1 MGQTFKAFSVTHL
14 ATGHTDQFITRP
26 PPKGRGSVSETPE
39 APHLQRALSNRHIQ
53 LIAIGGAIGTG
64 LFMGSGKTISVAGP
78 SVIFVYMIIGFM
90 LFFVM
95 RAMGELLL
103 SNTNYK
109 NFADFAGDLLG
120 PWAAF
125 FTGWTYWFCWVV
137 TGIADVVA
145 IAHYVTFWWP
155 DLQLWIPAVACIL
168 LLLALNLPTVRA
180 FGETEFWFA
189 LIKIVAILA
198 LIVIGLGMIITGF
211 EYQGTQ
217 ASFSNLWAHGG
228 MFPTG
233 FMGFVA
239 GFQIAVFAFV
249 GIELVGT
256 TAAEAKDPEKN
267 LPRAINS
274 IPIRILL
281 FYVGALIILM
291 AVRPWTAYTADESP
305 FVGMFALAGLVGA
318 AGVVNFIVLTS
329 ATSSANSGIY
339 STSRMVYG
347 LAQEGDA
354 PKAFGRLSS
363 RKVPKNALLFSCMF
377 LLAGVVLLYA
387 EGSVAEAFT
396 LVTTI
401 SALCFM
407 FVWSIILVS
416 YLVYRQR
423 RPHLHA
429 ASAFKMPGG
438 TFMPYVVL
446 GFFAFVIWAL
456 TTQPDTLAALLFT
469 PLWFVLL
476 GVGYLFLRRNPDHAG
491 LRFAHAVKVRRERE
505 HRDAFLREQ
514 EEQEPTLT
522 P

>member
-1 MGQTFKAFSVTHL
+1 MSA
-14 ATGHTDQFITRP
+14 TDQP
-26 PPKGRGSVSETPE
+26 
-39 APHLQRALSNRHIQ
+39 PHLERALSSRHIQ

-64 LFMGSGKTISVAGP
+64 LFMGSGKTIAVAGP

-103 SNTNYK
+103 SNTDYK
-109 NFADFAGDLLG
+109 NFSDFAGDILG
-120 PWAAF
+120 PWAAY

-145 IAHYVTFWWP
+145 IAHYVSFWWP
-155 DLQLWIPAVACIL
+155 DLPLWIPAVACIL

-189 LIKIVAILA
+189 LIKIVAIIA
-198 LIVIGLGMIITGF
+198 LIVVGLVMIVTGF
-211 EYQGTQ
+211 ETDGSR
-217 ASFSNLWAHGG
+217 AAFSNLWEHEG

-256 TAAEAKDPEKN
+256 TAAEAKDPEVN
-267 LPRAINS
+267 LPRAVNS
-274 IPIRILL
+274 IPIRILI
-281 FYVGALIILM
+281 FYVGALVILM
-291 AVRPWTAYTADESP
+291 AVRPWTTYSGGESP

-318 AGVVNFIVLTS
+318 AGVVNFVVLTS

-347 LAQEGDA
+347 LAQDGDA

-363 RKVPKNALLFSCMF
+363 RKVPRNALLFSCMF
-377 LLAGVVLLYA
+377 LLAGVALLYA

-396 LVTTI
+396 LVTTV

-416 YLVYRQR
+416 YIVYRRR
-423 RPHLHA
+423 RPQLHA
-429 ASAFKMPGG
+429 ASRFKMPGG

-446 GFFAFVIWAL
+446 AFFGFVLWAL
-456 TTQPDTLAALLFT
+456 TTQPDTLIALALT
-469 PLWFVLL
+469 PLWFVVL
-476 GVGYLFLRRNPDHAG
+476 GIGYLLLRRNPEHAAMRA
-491 LRFAHAVKVRRERE
+491 LHDAKVRQELE
-505 HRDAFLREQ
+505 ARDAAAD
-514 EEQEPTLT
+514 EPV
-522 P
+522 PVS

>member
-1 MGQTFKAFSVTHL
+1 M
-14 ATGHTDQFITRP
+14 
-26 PPKGRGSVSETPE
+26 SETPQS
-39 APHLQRALSNRHIQ
+39 PHLERALSNRHIQ

-103 SNTNYK
+103 SNMDYK
-109 NFADFAGDLLG
+109 NFSDFAGDLIG
-120 PWAAF
+120 PWASF

-155 DLQLWIPAVACIL
+155 DLPLWIPAVACIL
-168 LLLALNLPTVRA
+168 VLLSLNLPSVRA

-189 LIKIVAILA
+189 LIKIVAIVA
-198 LIVIGLGMIITGF
+198 LIVVGLAMIITGF
-211 EYQGTQ
+211 EFEGTR
-217 ASFSNLWAHGG
+217 ASFNNLWAHGG

-256 TAAEAKDPEKN
+256 AAAETKAPEKN

-291 AVRPWTAYTADESP
+291 AVRPWTAYSADESP

-347 LAQEGDA
+347 LAQDGDA
-354 PKAFGRLSS
+354 PKAFGDLSRQNVP
-363 RKVPKNALLFSCMF
+363 RKALLFSCMF

-407 FVWSIILVS
+407 FVWSIILIS
-416 YLVYRQR
+416 YIVYRAR

-429 ASAFKMPGG
+429 ESRFKMPGG

-446 GFFAFVIWAL
+446 AFFAFILWAL

-469 PLWFVLL
+469 PLWFVAL
-476 GVGYLFLRRNPDHAG
+476 GIGYFFLRRNPRHG
-491 LRFAHAVKVRRERE
+491 ELRAAHDAKVLLENE
-505 HRDAFLREQ
+505 HRDAYLKEQ
-514 EEQEPTLT
+514 GVKAPT
-522 P
+522 PMP

>member
-1 MGQTFKAFSVTHL
+1 MSNNSST
-14 ATGHTDQFITRP
+14 
-26 PPKGRGSVSETPE
+26 
-39 APHLQRALSNRHIQ
+39 PHLERGLSNRHIQ

-109 NFADFAGDLLG
+109 NFSDFAGDILG
-120 PWAAF
+120 PWAGF

-145 IAHYVTFWWP
+145 ISHYVAYWWK
-155 DLQLWIPAVACIL
+155 DLPLWIPAVGCIL
-168 LLLALNLPTVRA
+168 LLVALNLPSVKN

-189 LIKIVAILA
+189 LVKIVAIGA
-198 LIVIGLGMIITGF
+198 LIVIGLVMVITGF
-211 EYQGTQ
+211 EHNGVT
-217 ASFSNLWAHGG
+217 ASFTNLWSGEG

-256 TAAEAKDPEKN
+256 TAAETKDPEKT

-274 IPIRILL
+274 IPVRILF
-281 FYVGALIILM
+281 FYVGALVILM
-291 AVRPWTAYTADESP
+291 AVQPWNLFSAEESP
-305 FVGMFALAGLVGA
+305 FVAMFALAGLAGA
-318 AGVVNFIVLTS
+318 AGIVNFVVLTS

-339 STSRMVYG
+339 STSRMIHG
-347 LAQEGDA
+347 LAEDGDA
-354 PKAFGRLSS
+354 PKAFAKLS
-363 RKVPKNALLFSCMF
+363 RTKVPRNALLFSCMF

-387 EGSVAEAFT
+387 EGGVAEAFT
-396 LVTTI
+396 LVTTV

-416 YLVYRQR
+416 YLVYRKR
-423 RPHLHA
+423 RPQLHA
-429 ASAFKMPGG
+429 ASKFKMPGG

-446 GFFAFVIWAL
+446 AFFGFILWAL
-456 TTQPDTLAALLFT
+456 TTQPDTLSALLFT
-469 PLWFVLL
+469 PLWFVAL
-476 GVGYLFLRRNPDHAG
+476 GVGYGLLRRNPQHAALRVLHSAKVEEERQAAAAFNAG
-491 LRFAHAVKVRRERE
+491 LGV
-505 HRDAFLREQ
+505 
-514 EEQEPTLT
+514 EEPELPESVAK
-522 P
+522 

>member
-1 MGQTFKAFSVTHL
+1 MTTTS
-14 ATGHTDQFITRP
+14 TRP
-26 PPKGRGSVSETPE
+26 TSSTPE
-39 APHLQRALSNRHIQ
+39 SPHLERALSNRHIQ

-95 RAMGELLL
+95 RAMGEVLL

-109 NFADFAGDLLG
+109 SFSDFAGDLLG

-145 IAHYVTFWWP
+145 IAHYVSFWWG
-155 DLQLWIPAVACIL
+155 DLPLWIPAIACIL
-168 LLLALNLPTVRA
+168 LLLGLNLPSVRA

-198 LIVIGLGMIITGF
+198 LIVVGLGMILTGF
-211 EYQGTQ
+211 ESDGTR
-217 ASFSNLWAHGG
+217 AAFSNLWVHGG
-228 MFPTG
+228 VFPTG

-274 IPIRILL
+274 IPVRILL

-291 AVRPWTAYTADESP
+291 AVKPWTAFSAAESP
-305 FVGMFALAGLVGA
+305 FVGMFALAGLIGA
-318 AGVVNFIVLTS
+318 AGVVNFVVLTS

-339 STSRMVYG
+339 STSRMIYG

-354 PKAFGRLSS
+354 PKSFGRLSS
-363 RKVPKNALLFSCMF
+363 RNVPKNALLFSCMF
-377 LLAGVVLLYA
+377 LLAGVALLYA
-387 EGSVAEAFT
+387 EGGVAEAFT
-396 LVTTI
+396 LVTTV

-416 YLVYRQR
+416 YIVYRHR
-423 RPHLHA
+423 RPQLHA
-429 ASAFKMPGG
+429 ASTFKMPGG

-446 GFFAFVIWAL
+446 AFFAFVIWAM
-456 TTQPDTLAALLFT
+456 TTQPDTLAALLVT
-469 PLWFVLL
+469 PVWFLIL
-476 GVGYLFLRRNPDHAG
+476 GVGYLMLRRNPKHAA
-491 LRFAHAVKVRRERE
+491 LRTLHQAKVRHELE
-505 HRDAFLREQ
+505 DRDSAAQESSLRS
-514 EEQEPTLT
+514 
-522 P
+522 